1 MAIYTKTGNIYK
13 PMISK
18 IIYLRESIV
27 VIPPGIES
35 TKSWLSIVT
44 IYIYKL
50 HVDYPIKPL
59 IMSTIKTQNTII
71 ENNPNIVEVAYRN
84 GINLG
89 FLLVR
94 CKLKNTIPIKRI
106 TYTS

>member
-1 MAIYTKTGNIYK
+1 VAIYTKTGNIYK

-71 ENNPNIVEVAYRN
+71 ENNPNIVEVA
-84 GINLG
+84 
-89 FLLVR
+89 
-94 CKLKNTIPIKRI
+94 
-106 TYTS
+106 

>member
-1 MAIYTKTGNIYK
+1 
-13 PMISK
+13 
-18 IIYLRESIV
+18 
-27 VIPPGIES
+27 
-35 TKSWLSIVT
+35 
-44 IYIYKL
+44 
-50 HVDYPIKPL
+50 
-59 IMSTIKTQNTII
+59 MSTIKTQNTII